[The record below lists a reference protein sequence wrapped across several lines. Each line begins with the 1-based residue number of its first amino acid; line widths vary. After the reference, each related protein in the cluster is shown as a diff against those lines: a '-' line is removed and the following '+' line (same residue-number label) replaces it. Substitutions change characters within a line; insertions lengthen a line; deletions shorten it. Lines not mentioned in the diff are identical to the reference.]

1 VEALAGISG
10 TATLS
15 KDIVAAVTPKLT
27 GVQPQEL
34 NASIRT
40 LYSLYQVRGLSDLS
54 ADDFARD
61 LADAMNS
68 LGIPTL
74 ALTDAEREPFIKK
87 MSALLNVESLK
98 FIAKAVSLQRDHEH
112 IFHDVKILTDLRPV
126 FHEPDQE
133 PQEMIV
139 EYTLKI
145 VFHDGN
151 RHRELYM
158 ALDADDV
165 SRFRAVID
173 RAEKKAA
180 SLTSLLES
188 KGITRLRMS

>member
-1 VEALAGISG
+1 MLR
-10 TATLS
+10 
-15 KDIVAAVTPKLT
+15 KDIVAAVAPNVT
-27 GVQPQEL
+27 GFQPQEL
-34 NASIRT
+34 NALIRT
-40 LYSLYQVRGLSDLS
+40 LYSLYQVRALSDAS
-54 ADDFARD
+54 VDAFAHD
-61 LADAMNS
+61 LADAMNAI
-68 LGIPTL
+68 GNPAL
-74 ALTDAEREPFIKK
+74 ALTDAERNPFIKNI
-87 MSALLNVESLK
+87 SALLSVESLK

-133 PQEMIV
+133 PKEMIV

-151 RHRELYM
+151 RHREIYM
-158 ALDADDV
+158 ALDAEDV
-165 SRFRAVID
+165 SHFHAVIE

-188 KGITRLRMS
+188 KGITRLRL